1 MPYKP
6 AEFVQRQR
14 RHLVKLVT
22 VFFFGSVFGAAI
34 AGPVAQVILLCGA
47 LGMCAVYWLIVSRAN
62 HKITIACFLW
72 LITLQISALITNN
85 NAVYSPMVI
94 CYAIILVYAA
104 IFCSKPMFFS
114 LAVFISLYCSLLLLA
129 IRMGYWPHPSPKVN
143 NSSIFAINLYL
154 FIASFSAWFIA
165 KDFRSLLYD
174 LWSENQASRK
184 SQKEISR
191 IATLDPLTGLSNRV
205 SAEQAFNKLALV
217 EEKLSVVF
225 IDLDNFKPIN
235 DAYGHHYGD
244 IALKILAER
253 LRKRLEPGEISCRFG
268 GDEFVLVFKYV
279 NAQYCKLRYQAL
291 LETIAEEMEVEQR
304 AFRISASIGVAH
316 FPNHGTNF
324 NELCRLADQAM
335 YRSKLS
341 GKNVAL
347 LYQPQWQDEHR
358 KKLDMIHALRL
369 AIAHNELFLVY
380 QPKFHLASLS
390 INGVEALL
398 RWQSKE
404 FGLVSP
410 AVFIPLAEETGLID
424 DIGLFVLRQACH
436 DCKKWL
442 ALGYDVPVSVNLS
455 AAQLSSGMLP
465 DHIFQILYESGLAPH
480 YLELEITESL
490 LMQDQQGID
499 SQISMINDKGISFA
513 IDDFGTG
520 YSNLHYLS
528 RFKAA
533 TLKIDQSFVRQLN
546 ELSKNYSLKNYSL
559 VKGIIVL
566 AKTLGLTTIAEGV
579 EDQDTLNILR
589 AMKCESVQG
598 YLLSKPIN
606 LEELLTKFKQQEV
619 ENR

>member
-1 MPYKP
+1 MLYKP
-6 AEFVQRQR
+6 AELAQRQR
-14 RHLVKLVT
+14 QHFLKVIS
-22 VFFFGSVFGAAI
+22 VFFVASIIGSTLAD
-34 AGPVAQVILLCGA
+34 PVAKIILLCSA
-47 LGMCAVYWLIVSRAN
+47 VGMCAIYWLMISCPN
-62 HKITIACFLW
+62 NKIPVAGFLW
-72 LITLQISALITNN
+72 LITLQISALIMNN
-85 NAVYSPMVI
+85 NAVYSPVVI
-94 CYAIILVYAA
+94 CYAIVLVYAA
-104 IFCSKPMFFS
+104 LFCSTSTFLS
-114 LAVFISLYCSLLLLA
+114 LAIFIILYCSLLLLF
-129 IRMGYWPHPSPKVN
+129 ILLGHWSPPSPKVN
-143 NSSIFAINLYL
+143 KASIVATNLFL
-154 FIASFSAWFIA
+154 LIASFSAWLIA

-184 SQKEISR
+184 SQKEIR
-191 IATLDPLTGLSNRV
+191 HIATLDPLTGLSNRI
-205 SAEQAFNKLALV
+205 SAEQAFSKLTLV

-253 LRKRLEPGEISCRFG
+253 LRKCLEPGEIICRFG
-268 GDEFVLVFKYV
+268 GDEFVLVFKYA
-279 NAQYCKLRYQAL
+279 NAHHSTLRYQAL
-291 LETIAEEMEVEQR
+291 LETIAEDMEVELR
-304 AFRISASIGVAH
+304 DFRISASIGVAH
-316 FPNHGTNF
+316 FPEHGTNF

-341 GKNVAL
+341 GRNAAL
-347 LYQPQWQDEHR
+347 LYQPEWQDEHR
-358 KKLDMIHALRL
+358 KKLEMIQALRL
-369 AIAHNELFLVY
+369 AIAHNEIFLVY
-380 QPKFHLASLS
+380 QPKYDLASLT
-390 INGVEALL
+390 INGVEALA

-404 FGLVSP
+404 FGFVSP

-424 DIGLFVLRQACH
+424 NIGLFVLRQACY

-442 ALGYDVPVSVNLS
+442 ELGYDIPVSVNLS

-465 DHIFQILYESGLAPH
+465 EHVFSILADSGLAPH

-490 LMQDQQGID
+490 LMQDQQSID
-499 SQISMINDKGISFA
+499 SQISRINDRGISFA

-546 ELSKNYSLKNYSL
+546 ESSDNYNLKNYSL
-559 VKGIIVL
+559 VKGVIVL

-579 EDQDTLNILR
+579 EDQYTLNILR

-606 LEELLTKFKQQEV
+606 FEELLIKFKQHEA
-619 ENR
+619 ETH